1 MATRQSCTFVV
12 DDMQFGV
19 DVLHVQE
26 VIRYQQITPVPLAP
40 DSIVG
45 LINLRGQIVTAV
57 DMRRRLNLEPSQSAE
72 PPMNVVLMS
81 QHGSCSLLV
90 DAIGDVV
97 EYDEQL
103 LEPPPDTLDPAT
115 KQLVSS
121 VCKLSGELL
130 LLLNTAA
137 ITGSGPRVG
146 NVAH

>member
-1 MATRQSCTFVV
+1 
-12 DDMQFGV
+12 MQFGV

-40 DSIVG
+40 ESIVG

-57 DMRRRLNLEPSQSAE
+57 DMRRLLNLPPSRSSE
-72 PPMNVVLMS
+72 PPMNVVLTS
-81 QHGSCSLLV
+81 QHGACSLLV

-115 KQLVSS
+115 KHLVHA
-121 VCKLSGELL
+121 VCKLRGELL
-130 LLLNTAA
+130 MILNTASIA
-137 ITGSGPRVG
+137 GAGASSVHS
-146 NVAH
+146 AA